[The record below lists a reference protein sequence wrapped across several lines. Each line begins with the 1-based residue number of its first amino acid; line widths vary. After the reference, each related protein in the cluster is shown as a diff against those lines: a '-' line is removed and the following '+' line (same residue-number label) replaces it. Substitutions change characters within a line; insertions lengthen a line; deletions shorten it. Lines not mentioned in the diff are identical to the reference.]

1 MTEEEARKLQQEM
14 AERGIEVGQWFNT
27 DGGVLR
33 HNTVDRQK
41 VLLTQLRDLLE
52 QQMDSDLKQLDQALR
67 QLEQAKHG
75 GGR

>member
-1 MTEEEARKLQQEM
+1 VTEEEARKLQQEM
-14 AERGIEVGQWFNT
+14 AERGIEVGQWFST
-27 DGGVLR
+27 GGGVLR
-33 HNTVDRQK
+33 HNTVDNQK